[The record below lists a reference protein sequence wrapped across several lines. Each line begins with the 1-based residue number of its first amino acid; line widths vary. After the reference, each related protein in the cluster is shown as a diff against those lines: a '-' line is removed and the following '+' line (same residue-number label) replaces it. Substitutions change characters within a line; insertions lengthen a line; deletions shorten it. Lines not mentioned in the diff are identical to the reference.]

1 MNGNA
6 IAGNCSIDAGRDMEW
21 AHVGEG
27 GFAIRWC
34 WCGGGFAGGRCRG
47 DLTSGHFPVPFPT
60 RN

>member
-27 GFAIRWC
+27 GFAIRGC
-34 WCGGGFAGGRCRG
+34 WCGGGFAGGRCREG
-47 DLTSGHFPVPFPT
+47 LDLRSFSGTIPHP
-60 RN
+60 